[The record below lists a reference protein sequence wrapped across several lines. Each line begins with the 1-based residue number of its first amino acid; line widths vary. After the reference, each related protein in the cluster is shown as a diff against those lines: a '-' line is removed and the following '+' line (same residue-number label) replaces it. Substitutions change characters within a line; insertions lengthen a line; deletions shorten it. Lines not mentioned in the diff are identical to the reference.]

1 MDDFFKTLSENVFI
15 LKIIIYYMFVEK
27 FQNIRLGLTFDDVL
41 LIPSKTRVDPVE
53 TDTKTRFSRHLH
65 MNIPI
70 VSSPM
75 DTVTGPEM
83 AIGMAHLGGIG
94 IIHRNQSIED
104 QRQAVRSVKREESL
118 IIRDVFTVNPENTV
132 GEAIKLMEE
141 RKIAGLPVVENGVL
155 VGIITGRDVRFL
167 REKDKKV
174 RDLMTKNPVT
184 GRENITLEEAMNIM
198 QEHRIEKLPIVDD
211 EGKLKGLI
219 TAKDI
224 MKRQRY
230 PNSTRDGEGRL
241 RVGAAV
247 GPFDIRRAEILERE
261 GVDVI
266 VIDTAHAHNTKVLES
281 IKEMR
286 RRVGVDLIAGN
297 IATSE
302 AAQDLI
308 SIGVDGLRVGI
319 GPGSICT
326 TRIVAGVGVP
336 QLEAISQVA
345 EVAEPHG
352 VPVIADGGIRYSGDI
367 VKALAAGANSVMLG
381 NLLAGTDEAP
391 GQEIMIGGRKYKSYR
406 GMGSLGVIQ
415 KGISD
420 RYGRI
425 GESKYV
431 PEGVE
436 GAVPYKGKLEGVIF
450 QLVGGLRSGMG
461 YVGAA
466 NIDELRKNARFI
478 RMTGEGLRESHPHD
492 VTIITE
498 VPNYPTK

>member
-1 MDDFFKTLSENVFI
+1 
-15 LKIIIYYMFVEK
+15 MFVEK

-53 TDTKTRFSRHLH
+53 TEIRTKLTRNLEI
-65 MNIPI
+65 NIPI

-104 QRQAVRSVKREESL
+104 QRLAVRSVKREESL
-118 IIRDVFTVNPENTV
+118 IIREVITIAPENTV
-132 GEAIKLMEE
+132 AEAIKLMEE
-141 RKIAGLPVVENGVL
+141 KRIAGLPVVDKGIL

-167 REKDKKV
+167 KEKEKKV
-174 RDLMTKNPVT
+174 NEIMTKNPVT
-184 GRENITLEEAMNIM
+184 GKENITIEEAMNIM
-198 QEHRIEKLPIVDD
+198 QQHRIEKLPIVDNS
-211 EGKLKGLI
+211 GKLMGLI

-224 MKRQRY
+224 IKRQKY
-230 PNSTRDGEGRL
+230 PNSTRDSEGRL

-247 GPFDIRRAEILERE
+247 GPFDIRRAEILEKE

-266 VIDTAHAHNTKVLES
+266 VVDTAHAHNVKVLES

-286 RRVGVDLIAGN
+286 KRIDVDIIAGN
-297 IATSE
+297 IATAE
-302 AAQDLI
+302 AAKDLI
-308 SIGVDGLRVGI
+308 SIGVDALRVGI

-326 TRIVAGVGVP
+326 TRIIAGVGVP

-345 EVAEPHG
+345 EVADPQG
-352 VPVIADGGIRYSGDI
+352 IPIIADGGIRYSGDI
-367 VKALAAGANSVMLG
+367 VKAIAAGANSVMLG

-420 RYGRI
+420 RYGKI

-436 GAVPYKGKLEGVIF
+436 GAVPYKGKLEGVVF
-450 QLVGGLRSGMG
+450 QLIGGLKSGMG
-461 YVGAA
+461 YVGAS
-466 NIDELRKNARFI
+466 NIDELRKNTKFI

-498 VPNYPTK
+498 VPNYPTR

>member
-1 MDDFFKTLSENVFI
+1 
-15 LKIIIYYMFVEK
+15 MFVEK

-53 TDTKTRFSRHLH
+53 TEIRTKLTRNLEI
-65 MNIPI
+65 NIPI

-104 QRQAVRSVKREESL
+104 QRLAVRSVKREESL
-118 IIRDVFTVNPENTV
+118 IIREVITIAPENTV
-132 GEAIKLMEE
+132 AEAIKLMEE
-141 RKIAGLPVVENGVL
+141 KRIAGLPVVDKGIL

-167 REKDKKV
+167 KEKEKKV
-174 RDLMTKNPVT
+174 NEIMTKNPVT
-184 GRENITLEEAMNIM
+184 GKENITIEEAMNIM
-198 QEHRIEKLPIVDD
+198 QQHRIEKLPIVDNS
-211 EGKLKGLI
+211 GKLMGLI

-224 MKRQRY
+224 IKRQKY
-230 PNSTRDGEGRL
+230 PNSTRDSEGRL

-247 GPFDIRRAEILERE
+247 GPLDIRRAEILEKE

-266 VIDTAHAHNTKVLES
+266 VVDTAHAHNVKVLES

-286 RRVGVDLIAGN
+286 KRIDVDIIAGN
-297 IATSE
+297 IATAE
-302 AAQDLI
+302 AAKDLI
-308 SIGVDGLRVGI
+308 SIGVDALRVGI

-326 TRIVAGVGVP
+326 TRIIAGVGVP

-345 EVAEPHG
+345 EVADPQG
-352 VPVIADGGIRYSGDI
+352 IPIIADGGIRYSGDI
-367 VKALAAGANSVMLG
+367 VKAIAAGANSVMLG

-420 RYGRI
+420 RYGKI

-436 GAVPYKGKLEGVIF
+436 GAVPYKGKLEGVVF
-450 QLVGGLRSGMG
+450 QLIGGLKSGMG
-461 YVGAA
+461 YVGAS
-466 NIDELRKNARFI
+466 NIDELRKNTKFI

-498 VPNYPTK
+498 VPNYPTR

>member
-1 MDDFFKTLSENVFI
+1 
-15 LKIIIYYMFVEK
+15 MFVEK

-53 TDTKTRFSRHLH
+53 TEIRTKLTRNLEI
-65 MNIPI
+65 NIPI

-104 QRQAVRSVKREESL
+104 QRLAVRSVKREESL
-118 IIRDVFTVNPENTV
+118 IIREVITIGPENTV
-132 GEAIKLMEE
+132 AEAIKLMEE
-141 RKIAGLPVVENGVL
+141 KRIAGLPVVDKGIL

-167 REKDKKV
+167 KEKEKKV
-174 RDLMTKNPVT
+174 NEIMTKNPVT
-184 GRENITLEEAMNIM
+184 GKENITIEEAMNIM
-198 QEHRIEKLPIVDD
+198 QQHRIEKLPIVDNS
-211 EGKLKGLI
+211 GKLMGLI

-224 MKRQRY
+224 IKRQKY
-230 PNSTRDGEGRL
+230 PNSTRDSEGRL

-247 GPFDIRRAEILERE
+247 GPFDIRRAEILEKE

-266 VIDTAHAHNTKVLES
+266 VVDTAHAHNVKVLES

-286 RRVGVDLIAGN
+286 KRIDVDIIAGN
-297 IATSE
+297 IATAE
-302 AAQDLI
+302 AAKDLI
-308 SIGVDGLRVGI
+308 SIGVDALRVGI

-326 TRIVAGVGVP
+326 TRIIAGVGVP

-345 EVAEPHG
+345 EVADPQG
-352 VPVIADGGIRYSGDI
+352 IPVIADGGIRYSGDI
-367 VKALAAGANSVMLG
+367 VKAIAAGANSVMLG

-420 RYGRI
+420 RYGKI

-436 GAVPYKGKLEGVIF
+436 GAVPYKGKLEGVVF
-450 QLVGGLRSGMG
+450 QLIGGLKSGMG
-461 YVGAA
+461 YVGAS
-466 NIDELRKNARFI
+466 NIDELRKNTKFI

-498 VPNYPTK
+498 VPNYPTR

>member
-1 MDDFFKTLSENVFI
+1 
-15 LKIIIYYMFVEK
+15 MFVEK

-53 TDTKTRFSRHLH
+53 TEIRTKLTRNLEI
-65 MNIPI
+65 NIPI

-94 IIHRNQSIED
+94 IIHRNQSIDD
-104 QRQAVRSVKREESL
+104 QRLAVRSVKREESL
-118 IIRDVFTVNPENTV
+118 IIREVITIAPENTV
-132 GEAIKLMEE
+132 AEAIKLMEE
-141 RKIAGLPVVENGVL
+141 KRIAGLPVVDKGIL

-167 REKDKKV
+167 KEKEKKV
-174 RDLMTKNPVT
+174 NEIMTKNPVT
-184 GRENITLEEAMNIM
+184 GKENITIEEAMNIM
-198 QEHRIEKLPIVDD
+198 QQHKIEKLPIVDNS
-211 EGKLKGLI
+211 GKLMGLI

-224 MKRQRY
+224 IKRQKY
-230 PNSTRDGEGRL
+230 PNSTRDSEGRL

-247 GPFDIRRAEILERE
+247 GPFDIRRAEILEKE

-266 VIDTAHAHNTKVLES
+266 VVDTAHAHNVKVLES

-286 RRVGVDLIAGN
+286 KRIDVDIIAGN
-297 IATSE
+297 IATAE
-302 AAQDLI
+302 AAKDLI
-308 SIGVDGLRVGI
+308 SIGVDALRVGI

-326 TRIVAGVGVP
+326 TRIIAGVGVP

-345 EVAEPHG
+345 EVADPQG
-352 VPVIADGGIRYSGDI
+352 IPIIADGGIRYSGDI
-367 VKALAAGANSVMLG
+367 VKAIAAGANSVMLG

-420 RYGRI
+420 RYGKI

-436 GAVPYKGKLEGVIF
+436 GAVPYKGKLEGVVF
-450 QLVGGLRSGMG
+450 QLIGGLKSGMG
-461 YVGAA
+461 YVGAS
-466 NIDELRKNARFI
+466 NIDELRKNTKFI

-498 VPNYPTK
+498 VPNYPTR

>member
-1 MDDFFKTLSENVFI
+1 
-15 LKIIIYYMFVEK
+15 MFVEK

-53 TDTKTRFSRHLH
+53 TEIRTKLTRNLEI
-65 MNIPI
+65 NIPI

-104 QRQAVRSVKREESL
+104 QRLAVRSVKREESL
-118 IIRDVFTVNPENTV
+118 IIREVITIGPENTV
-132 GEAIKLMEE
+132 AEAIKLMEE
-141 RKIAGLPVVENGVL
+141 KRIAGLPVVDKGIL

-167 REKDKKV
+167 KEKEKKV
-174 RDLMTKNPVT
+174 NEIMTKNPVT
-184 GRENITLEEAMNIM
+184 GKENITIEEAMNIM
-198 QEHRIEKLPIVDD
+198 QQHRIEKLPIVDNS
-211 EGKLKGLI
+211 GKLMGLI

-224 MKRQRY
+224 IKREKY
-230 PNSTRDGEGRL
+230 PNSTRDSEGRL

-247 GPFDIRRAEILERE
+247 GPFDIRRAEILEKE

-266 VIDTAHAHNTKVLES
+266 VVDTAHAHNVKVLES

-286 RRVGVDLIAGN
+286 KRIDVDIIAGN
-297 IATSE
+297 IATAE
-302 AAQDLI
+302 AAKDLI
-308 SIGVDGLRVGI
+308 SIGVDALRVGI

-326 TRIVAGVGVP
+326 TRIIAGVGVP

-345 EVAEPHG
+345 EVADPQG
-352 VPVIADGGIRYSGDI
+352 IPVIADGGIRYSGDI
-367 VKALAAGANSVMLG
+367 VKAIAAGANSVMLG

-420 RYGRI
+420 RYGKI

-436 GAVPYKGKLEGVIF
+436 GAVPYKGKLEGVVF
-450 QLVGGLRSGMG
+450 QLIGGLKSGMG
-461 YVGAA
+461 YVGAS
-466 NIDELRKNARFI
+466 NIDELRKNTKFI

-498 VPNYPTK
+498 VPNYPTR

>member
-1 MDDFFKTLSENVFI
+1 
-15 LKIIIYYMFVEK
+15 MFVEK

-53 TDTKTRFSRHLH
+53 TEIRTKLTRNLEI
-65 MNIPI
+65 NIPI

-104 QRQAVRSVKREESL
+104 QRLAVRSVKREESL
-118 IIRDVFTVNPENTV
+118 IIREVITIGPENTV
-132 GEAIKLMEE
+132 AEAIKLMEE
-141 RKIAGLPVVENGVL
+141 KRIAGLPVVDKGIL

-167 REKDKKV
+167 KEKEKKV
-174 RDLMTKNPVT
+174 NEIMTKNPVT
-184 GRENITLEEAMNIM
+184 GKENITIEEAMNIM
-198 QEHRIEKLPIVDD
+198 QQHRIEKLPIVDNS
-211 EGKLKGLI
+211 GKLMGLI

-224 MKRQRY
+224 IKREKY
-230 PNSTRDGEGRL
+230 PNSTRDSEGRL

-247 GPFDIRRAEILERE
+247 GPFDIRRAEILEKE

-266 VIDTAHAHNTKVLES
+266 VVDTAHAHNVKVLES

-286 RRVGVDLIAGN
+286 KRIDVDIIAGN
-297 IATSE
+297 IATAE
-302 AAQDLI
+302 AAKDLI
-308 SIGVDGLRVGI
+308 SIGVDALRVGI

-326 TRIVAGVGVP
+326 TRIIAGVGVP

-345 EVAEPHG
+345 EVADPQG
-352 VPVIADGGIRYSGDI
+352 IPIIADGGIRYSGDI
-367 VKALAAGANSVMLG
+367 VKAIAAGANSVMLG

-420 RYGRI
+420 RYGKI

-436 GAVPYKGKLEGVIF
+436 GAVPYKGKLEGVVF
-450 QLVGGLRSGMG
+450 QLIGGLKSGMG
-461 YVGAA
+461 YVGAS
-466 NIDELRKNARFI
+466 NIDELRKNTKFI

-498 VPNYPTK
+498 VPNYPTR